1 MAEEVKHLEPKCTHI
16 KYFDIHLPTSPAD
29 TKIVAISDLHVGQFE
44 STANNTPKMVD
55 KIRELVEKVKPTALF
70 ILGDIIHFKFYR
82 IPTSWLDFYRLLDT
96 INIPIYVIPG
106 NHDRYLHDYVKNHF
120 QGTNVHL
127 LNVEIMCVYV
137 EGYPHP
143 VIFGHDLKNDK
154 KVHGDEI
161 THEWIRMLRETF
173 HDIIPDESLMVLG
186 HLHDFVIT
194 RDKQNVTV
202 LPFSC
207 SLHCFMYTILTPGEN
222 GKFEYVCKFLKE

>member
-1 MAEEVKHLEPKCTHI
+1 M
-16 KYFDIHLPTSPAD
+16 
-29 TKIVAISDLHVGQFE
+29 
-44 STANNTPKMVD
+44 
-55 KIRELVEKVKPTALF
+55 
-70 ILGDIIHFKFYR
+70 
-82 IPTSWLDFYRLLDT
+82 
-96 INIPIYVIPG
+96 
-106 NHDRYLHDYVKNHF
+106 
-120 QGTNVHL
+120 
-127 LNVEIMCVYV
+127 
-137 EGYPHP
+137 
-143 VIFGHDLKNDK
+143 IFGHDLKNDK